1 MEAATSGKCID
12 KTRGGI
18 RGPALTATYR
28 FNKIIATATI
38 RFIVTVAIAIYKGS
52 IPVARRMLTENMDG
66 GCAQQ
71 TALLAARRQG
81 PRGTPA
87 QSLG

>member
-18 RGPALTATYR
+18 RRQALTATYR

-38 RFIVTVAIAIYKGS
+38 RFIVTVAIAVYKGS
-52 IPVARRMLTENMDG
+52 IPVAGRMLTKVYG
-66 GCAQQ
+66 LI
-71 TALLAARRQG
+71 T
-81 PRGTPA
+81 TPI
-87 QSLG
+87 